1 MPDDTSQKQDD
12 PVRALA
18 DSLADTVLTAQPF
31 LGSELGLR
39 AYDPLLPDPSEAA
52 DDRLDT
58 ELSRVAEQARALTPT
73 TPADVVTR
81 DVILATCTSH
91 QLSLQM
97 RMDEFTVTAMPIA
110 GPPALLAVLARATLP
125 DAQAAADFLN
135 RLRGSADWIDATSRD
150 CAMARRAGAIP
161 SPPWS
166 TTPWPGPMPRW
177 PSRFPRR
184 SPAAAPSGWD
194 GAEPGVTRSPTSLA
208 RASPRPSRA
217 GGSHSPSCAR
227 RPSATTAGISALPGG
242 AADYERAIAVH
253 TTLPMTARE
262 LHEIGL
268 AEVARLEER
277 AVELGAGLGLGDL
290 DAVRAAVRASMSDSI
305 RKPLSGWPRA
315 PCGGPKSAPRAHAT
329 AHAGAVCSD
338 PDAADRRRLRD
349 GAALHAAGKDGGRP
363 GTYWFNTRRPTAG
376 TGWDLE
382 SVAFH
387 ETVPGHHSQLARAQ
401 ALSDLPLVQQL
412 PVTVHAE
419 GWGLYAERLAGEFGL
434 YSDVRAQLGA
444 VYTEMF
450 RAARLVVDT
459 GLHALGWSRGQARDY
474 FTEHV
479 ALAESFLPTRSTATS
494 RGRGRRSP
502 TWSGSARSCGCG
514 ERPGRPWAP
523 ASTCRRS
530 TAPCSTAAR
539 CRCRCSPGSSTPGS
553 SPPAPCRRYGG
564 QRPGLTTS
572 ALPPPMRVGSAAA
585 WYTPLPSDVTP
596 AASPITSSTEG
607 TGPVAAVNCSP

>member
-1 MPDDTSQKQDD
+1 MPDDTSQKQDN

-58 ELSRVAEQARALTPT
+58 ELSRVAGQAKALTPT
-73 TPADVVTR
+73 TPADAVTR

-125 DAQAAADFLN
+125 DAQAAADFLT
-135 RLRGSADWIDATSRD
+135 RLRGSADWIDAIVARLRD
-150 CAMARRAGAIP
+150 GAARGRRPVASLVDNALAWADATLAEPVPAAI
-161 SPPWS
+161 
-166 TTPWPGPMPRW
+166 TA
-177 PSRFPRR
+177 
-184 SPAAAPSGWD
+184 AAAPSGWD
-194 GAEPGVTRSPTSLA
+194 GADAWRDEVADVAGESLTPAIA
-208 RASPRPSRA
+208 RWRVALA
-217 GGSHSPSCAR
+217 EL
-227 RPSATTAGISALPGG
+227 RPSARSDDDAGIGALPGG

-262 LHEIGL
+262 LHETGL

-290 DAVRAAVRASMSDSI
+290 AAVRAAVRASMSELDPQVALGLAEGAV
-305 RKPLSGWPRA
+305 RRAEARAAELMPPPMPA
-315 PCGGPKSAPRAHAT
+315 PCAVTPMPPTVADSGMAPHYT
-329 AHAGAVCSD
+329 L
-338 PDAADRRRLRD
+338 PE
-349 GAALHAAGKDGGRP
+349 KDGGRP

-401 ALSDLPLVQQL
+401 ALSDLPLVQEL

-434 YSDVRAQLGA
+434 YSDIRAQLGA

-459 GLHALGWSRGQARDY
+459 GLHALGWSRGQARAY

-479 ALAESFLPTRSTATS
+479 ALAESFLHNEIDRYIAWPGQALAYLVGQREILRLRASAQETLGARFDLPAFN
-494 RGRGRRSP
+494 GAVLD
-502 TWSGSARSCGCG
+502 SGSVPMPVLARIVDA
-514 ERPGRPWAP
+514 W
-523 ASTCRRS
+523 
-530 TAPCSTAAR
+530 
-539 CRCRCSPGSSTPGS
+539 
-553 SPPAPCRRYGG
+553 
-564 QRPGLTTS
+564 
-572 ALPPPMRVGSAAA
+572 VAAA
-585 WYTPLPSDVTP
+585 GAEVSGP
-596 AASPITSSTEG
+596 A
-607 TGPVAAVNCSP
+607 